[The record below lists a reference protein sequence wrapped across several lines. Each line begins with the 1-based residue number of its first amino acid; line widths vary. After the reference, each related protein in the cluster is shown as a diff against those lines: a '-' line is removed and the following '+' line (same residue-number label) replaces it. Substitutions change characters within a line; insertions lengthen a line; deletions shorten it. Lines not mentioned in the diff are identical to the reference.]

1 MNFDRRAAAAALG
14 LMTPSI
20 AWAQAAPAADSG
32 DTAWIL
38 TASALVLMMTIP
50 GLGLFYGGLVRA
62 RNVLSV
68 IMQSFV
74 ILCAISLLW
83 VVGGYSLVF
92 GSGSPYLGDLEQA
105 MLANMAE
112 LRQGLTI
119 SETVFALFQMTFA
132 IITPAL
138 VIGAFVERVRFGWVV
153 AFSTL
158 WTLLVYVP
166 IARWV
171 WGGGWLAS
179 EYGTLD
185 FAGGIVVHT
194 TAGLAALIVAYM
206 LGSRKGFNKSL
217 LAPHS
222 PALTMVGAGLLWVGW
237 FGFNGGSAL
246 AAGDGAAKAI
256 LNTHLA
262 ASTAALVWI
271 LIERIRIGKA
281 TSIGIVTGAIAG
293 LATVTPAA
301 GYVGPIGAIAL
312 GLIGSSLCFAMVQVV
327 KLKWQIDDSL
337 DVFAVHGVGG
347 IVGSLL
353 MPVFFAT
360 SLGGVGF
367 SEGVTLAGQLKAQA
381 IGVWVAALWTAVMT
395 IIAAWGVA
403 RIIPM
408 RVDEEAEHDGLDLH
422 SHGERG
428 WELD

>member
-1 MNFDRRAAAAALG
+1 
-14 LMTPSI
+14 
-20 AWAQAAPAADSG
+20 
-32 DTAWIL
+32 
-38 TASALVLMMTIP
+38 
-50 GLGLFYGGLVRA
+50 
-62 RNVLSV
+62 
-68 IMQSFV
+68 
-74 ILCAISLLW
+74 
-83 VVGGYSLVF
+83 
-92 GSGSPYLGDLEQA
+92 
-105 MLANMAE
+105 
-112 LRQGLTI
+112 
-119 SETVFALFQMTFA
+119 
-132 IITPAL
+132 
-138 VIGAFVERVRFGWVV
+138 VRFGWVV

-194 TAGLAALIVAYM
+194 TAGVAALIVAYM

-381 IGVWVAALWTAVMT
+381 IGVWVTALWTAVMT

>member
-1 MNFDRRAAAAALG
+1 MNFGRRAAAAALG

-20 AWAQAAPAADSG
+20 AWAQAAPTADSG

-68 IMQSFV
+68 IMHSFV
-74 ILCAISLLW
+74 ILCAVSLLW

-92 GSGSPYLGDLEQA
+92 GSGSPYLGNLEQA

-171 WGGGWLAS
+171 WGGGWLATD
-179 EYGTLD
+179 YGTLD

-194 TAGLAALIVAYM
+194 TAGVAALIVAYM

-246 AAGDGAAKAI
+246 AAGEGAAKAI

-312 GLIGSSLCFAMVQVV
+312 GLIGSSLCFAMVQIV

-367 SEGVTLAGQLKAQA
+367 SEGVTLVGQLKAQA
-381 IGVWVAALWTAVMT
+381 IGVWVTALWTAVMT